1 MKQNLTPLIA
11 VLMLTL
17 GLSMTPASARAKP
30 DCMAA
35 AFPLTLGVG
44 Y

>member
-1 MKQNLTPLIA
+1 MLIF
-11 VLMLTL
+11 
-17 GLSMTPASARAKP
+17 GLSITPASARAKP

-35 AFPLTLGVG
+35 GFPLMLGVG